1 MMAAVAID
9 HVADAAARPVGL
21 GALRAAV
28 LRTLAGDRPFTIVSN
43 NCWGAHVYQALD
55 TPYATPFVGL
65 FIPPRSYLTL
75 LGDFA
80 RLMRSGLEFTATSRS
95 PSVNAWRER
104 EGLRYP
110 IGLLGGE
117 VEIDFQHYPDEA
129 AAREA
134 WRRRS
139 ARMVPDPSRLFF
151 KFDDREGATTA
162 DIEAFD
168 ALDLP
173 NKVCFTA
180 RACAAPAIVVPPT
193 PGEDHAPDGVSLAA
207 ISHRCFN
214 TLRWISTLPRWAPLP
229 SLI

>member
-1 MMAAVAID
+1 MAALAEDEVTEFASNPGA
-9 HVADAAARPVGL
+9 V
-21 GALRAAV
+21 GALRARL
-28 LRTLAGDRPFTIVSN
+28 LRTLAGEQPFTIVSN
-43 NCWGAHVYQALD
+43 NCWGAHVYQALGI
-55 TPYATPFVGL
+55 PYATSFVGL
-65 FIPPRSYLTL
+65 FIPPESYLTL
-75 LGDFA
+75 LGDFS
-80 RLMRSGLEFTATSRS
+80 RLMPAPLDFRPTSRS
-95 PSVNAWRER
+95 PSVNAWREA

-110 IGLLGGE
+110 IGLLGGV

-139 ARMVPDPSRLFF
+139 ARIVSDPGRLFF
-151 KFDDREGATTA
+151 KFDDREGATA
-162 DIEAFD
+162 AHIDAFR

-180 RACAAPAIVVPPT
+180 KAGAAPTVVVPPA

-207 ISHRCFN
+207 ISRRYFN

>member
-1 MMAAVAID
+1 MAAVAENEAMD
-9 HVADAAARPVGL
+9 LALRPGAV
-21 GALRAAV
+21 GALRARL
-28 LRTLAGDRPFTIVSN
+28 LRTLAGDQPFTIVSN

-55 TPYATPFVGL
+55 IPYATPFVGL
-65 FIPPRSYLTL
+65 FIPPESYLTL
-75 LGDFA
+75 LGDFS
-80 RLMRSGLEFTATSRS
+80 RLMRASLEFTPASRS
-95 PSVNAWRER
+95 ASVNAWREA

-110 IGLLGGE
+110 IGVLGGE

-129 AAREA
+129 AAGEA

-139 ARMVPDPSRLFF
+139 ARVVSDPRRLFF
-151 KFDDREGATTA
+151 KFDDREGASA
-162 DIEAFD
+162 AQIDAFC
-168 ALDLP
+168 ALGLS

-180 RACAAPAIVVPPT
+180 KTGAGPAVVVPPA

-207 ISHRCFN
+207 ISRRYFN

>member
-1 MMAAVAID
+1 MAAVARYETTD
-9 HVADAAARPVGL
+9 LPSRPGAV
-21 GALRAAV
+21 GALRARL
-28 LRTLAGDRPFTIVSN
+28 LRSLAGDRPFTIVSN
-43 NCWGAHVYQALD
+43 NCWGAHVYQALGV
-55 TPYATPFVGL
+55 PYATPFVGL
-65 FIPPRSYLTL
+65 FIPPESYLTL

-80 RLMRSGLEFTATSRS
+80 RLMRAGLEFTPASRS
-95 PSVNAWRER
+95 PSVNAWREAD
-104 EGLRYP
+104 GLRFP
-110 IGLLGGE
+110 IGLLDGE

-139 ARMVPDPSRLFF
+139 ARIVSDPGRLFF
-151 KFDDREGATTA
+151 KFDDREGATA
-162 DIEAFD
+162 AHIDAFCG
-168 ALDLP
+168 LGLP

-180 RACAAPAIVVPPT
+180 KADAAPTIVVPPA

-207 ISHRCFN
+207 ISRRHFN

>member
-1 MMAAVAID
+1 MTAVAENEL
-9 HVADAAARPVGL
+9 ADFAPSPSAA
-21 GALRAAV
+21 GALRARL

-43 NCWGAHVYQALD
+43 NCWGAHVYQALGV
-55 TPYATPFVGL
+55 PYATPFVGL
-65 FIPPRSYLTL
+65 FIPPESYLTL

-80 RLMRSGLEFTATSRS
+80 RLMSAVLEFTPASRS
-95 PSVNAWRER
+95 PSVNAWRAA

-139 ARMVPDPSRLFF
+139 ARIVSDPQRLFF
-151 KFDDREGATTA
+151 KFDDREGASA
-162 DIEAFD
+162 AHISAFC
-168 ALDLP
+168 ASGLP

-180 RACAAPAIVVPPT
+180 NASAAPTIVVPPA
-193 PGEDHAPDGVSLAA
+193 PGEDHAPDGVALAA
-207 ISHRCFN
+207 ISRRYFN
-214 TLRWISTLPRWAPLP
+214 TLRWISRLPRWAPLP

>member
-1 MMAAVAID
+1 MAAVTEDEVTGFASSPGA
-9 HVADAAARPVGL
+9 V
-21 GALRAAV
+21 GALRAR
-28 LRTLAGDRPFTIVSN
+28 LLWTLAGDRPFTIVSN
-43 NCWGAHVYQALD
+43 NCWGAHVYQALGA
-55 TPYATPFVGL
+55 PYAPPFVGL
-65 FIPPRSYLTL
+65 FIPPESYLNL

-80 RLMRSGLEFTATSRS
+80 RLMRAGLEFTPTSRS
-95 PSVNAWRER
+95 SSVNAWRAA

-139 ARMVPDPSRLFF
+139 ARMVSDPGRLFF
-151 KFDDREGATTA
+151 KFDDREGATA
-162 DIEAFD
+162 AHIDAFC
-168 ALDLP
+168 ALGLP

-180 RACAAPAIVVPPT
+180 RPGPAPTVVVPPA
-193 PGEDHAPDGVSLAA
+193 PGEDHVPDGVALAA
-207 ISHRCFN
+207 VSRGYFN